1 MSKRTALSL
10 AKKLAALDHQSARLL
25 DRDKVDWGKIDAI
38 EAKQIELVKA
48 AAKNGLLKLVYI
60 QVADGGCLYYEV
72 KRTTRLATFE
82 WLYGGG
88 DGYVSGWGKTVSI
101 PLKTADRL
109 IKNFRPE
116 YI

>member
-1 MSKRTALSL
+1 MNKRTALTL
-10 AKKLAALDHQSARLL
+10 ARKLTALDRQSDRLL
-25 DRDKVDWGKIDAI
+25 SRDKPDWARIDAI

-48 AAKNGLLKLVYI
+48 AVKKGLKLVYV
-60 QVADGGCLYYEV
+60 QVADGGCLYYEA

-82 WLYGGG
+82 WLYGDG
-88 DGYVSGWGKTVSI
+88 DIYVSDWGKTVSI